1 MYWQHPGPSYF
12 IVDYYHVTYNGLC
25 DDVSSVLVGNNQQEV
40 LLIDLVPG
48 LEYSISVEGVNNI
61 GTGEP
66 VTITGRPYEEGK

>member
-12 IVDYYHVTYNGLC
+12 IVEYYRVTYNGLC
-25 DDVSSVLVGNNQQEV
+25 DDISSVLVENNQQEV
-40 LLIDLVPG
+40 LLIELVPG

-61 GTGEP
+61 GSGEP